1 MKLYEVVWKEQFV
14 IKLYTKHGVEIEEVE
29 GVLFTKPIIR
39 LSQKGKIKGEDLY
52 IAYGQTDEDRYL
64 TIFFVYKGKGMAL
77 PISARD
83 MTQAERR
90 YYERQK

>member
-64 TIFFVYKGKGMAL
+64 TVFFVYKGKGMAL